1 MTLTLLVQFL
11 AVALCFMA
19 IIAVLIDNEH
29 GLESSLRKPGPDDA
43 PLIGPAAPEGEAESE
58 EPREALKIRV
68 WKP

>member
-1 MTLTLLVQFL
+1 MTLLVQIL
-11 AVALCFMA
+11 AVAVSFMA

-29 GLESSLRKPGPDDA
+29 GLESSLRKLDDA